1 MLPSN
6 NTYAR
11 RFSETH
17 ISEDCR
23 AFFSKEIE
31 NGLFFDCDFAN
42 IAKSTIKNC
51 DLNGS
56 RIKPESIK
64 DMLGVTMTLDCHTF
78 KDVELNELALDC
90 LLTLLAKTKGNDL
103 KRAKIIDII
112 GDRKYKAISKVM
124 GDLE

>member
-6 NTYAR
+6 NSYAR
-11 RFSETH
+11 QFSETH
-17 ISEDCR
+17 ISKDCR
-23 AFFSKEIE
+23 AFFNRYSD
-31 NGLFFDCDFAN
+31 NQLFYDCDFAN
-42 IAKSTIKNC
+42 IAKATFKNC
-51 DLNGS
+51 DLNKS
-56 RIKPESIK
+56 RINPKSIS

-90 LLTLLAKTKGNDL
+90 LLALLVKTKGNDL

-112 GDRKYKAISKVM
+112 GTRRYEAISKVI